1 MVDGDDDF
9 EEENL
14 LKEEV
19 EVEGRC
25 WRDRELNLE
34 DVFSF
39 VLEFEDDEDAV
50 EN

>member
-25 WRDRELNLE
+25 WMDRELNLE

-39 VLEFEDDEDAV
+39 VLEVEDDEDAV